1 MVEPVLLIERVVT
14 SIALGESHFRE
25 FKSALHGLPGAKELR
40 AKRTI
45 KEDICETLVAFANAD
60 GGELLVGVEDNGEIT
75 GFQSAN
81 QELFSELL
89 NCYKDGVYKKTPL
102 SSVRAVQL
110 NIEYKDIL
118 YFSTP
123 KSMTTIHHTSNGRC
137 VLRRDLENIPISA
150 DEIVFT
156 RQEQISRE
164 YDRQFVGGAHTSD
177 LDLDLVK
184 ALAEQ
189 ISVGTTAEKCLQI
202 LDLADFSDGYLK
214 LRRAALLLF
223 SKEPMKWHPRLPI
236 RILRVSGTEVKAGE
250 NYNISEEFI
259 EGNILELIERTW
271 QMLRPHLV
279 QTRLTGSARFETR
292 IMYPELACRE
302 ALINAIAHRD
312 YSAEGRGIEIYVFD
326 DRMEVRSPG
335 SLLSSLTVDDLKRLE
350 GAHQSRNSL
359 VARVLREMGYV
370 REIGEGIRRIFE
382 LMESNELAEPDISS
396 TSQAFIVTLSNK
408 PVYKAEHLLWL
419 ENFSRFTLTREQ
431 KAIVVLGYGGRLI
444 SANDIWNTLGL
455 QDTEEYRKLIASLQ
469 VLEIL
474 RTEINKRQANK
485 IRHLRKVNSRDIPRF
500 RIQVPSETP
509 PRILSI
515 APESGQVIREDRSPG
530 LPATRLQRA
539 HPRYRGRPDQFDAE
553 ARVYIGNLSM
563 ETQPSALFEF
573 FMERDMDADVEMPQ
587 AFGRGKG
594 YAFAQFKRPVDA
606 KKAIQTCD
614 GEEFQG
620 RRLVLRPALRRSLAT
635 F

>member
-1 MVEPVLLIERVVT
+1 MVEPVLLNERVVT

-25 FKSALHGLPGAKELR
+25 FKSAIHGLPGAKQPR
-40 AKRTI
+40 PKKTI
-45 KEDICETLVAFANAD
+45 KEDICEALVAFANAD

-75 GFQSAN
+75 GFQSSDE
-81 QELFSELL
+81 ELFSELL
-89 NCYKDGVYKKTPL
+89 GCFKDGVYKNTPL
-102 SSVRAVQL
+102 SNVRAVHL
-110 NIEYKDIL
+110 NIEDKDIL

-123 KSMTTIHHTSNGRC
+123 KSITTIHHTSNGRC
-137 VLRRDLENIPISA
+137 VQRRDLENIPISS

-156 RQEQISRE
+156 RQERISRE
-164 YDRQFVGGAHTSD
+164 YDRQFVEGAHTSD
-177 LDLDLVK
+177 LDVDLVK

-189 ISVGTTAEKCLQI
+189 ISVGTTFEKCLQI

-223 SKEPMKWHPRLPI
+223 SKEPVKWHPRLPI
-236 RILRVSGTEVKAGE
+236 RILRVAGTEIKTGE
-250 NYNISEEFI
+250 NYNISDEFI
-259 EGNILELIERTW
+259 EGNILTLIERTW
-271 QMLRPHLV
+271 EMLRPHLV

-312 YSAEGRGIEIYVFD
+312 YSTEGRGIEIYVFD

-359 VARVLREMGYV
+359 VARVLREMGYM
-370 REIGEGIRRIFE
+370 REIGEGMRRIFE
-382 LMESNELAEPDISS
+382 LMESNELAEPDIAS
-396 TSQAFIVTLSNK
+396 TPQAFIVTLSNR
-408 PVYKAEHLLWL
+408 PVYRAEHLLWL

-431 KAIVVLGYGGRLI
+431 KAIIVLGYGGGLV

-455 QDTEEYRKLIASLQ
+455 QDTEEYRKILASLQ
-469 VLEIL
+469 SLDIL
-474 RTEINKRQANK
+474 KTEVNKRQSNK

-500 RIQVPSETP
+500 RIQVPTKSPPALESE
-509 PRILSI
+509 
-515 APESGQVIREDRSPG
+515 GVNREGRNSRP
-530 LPATRLQRA
+530 LLTRPKQA
-539 HPRYRGRPDQFDAE
+539 HPSYRGRPDKFDTQ
-553 ARVYIGNLSM
+553 ARVYIGNLPM
-563 ETQPSALFEF
+563 GTQPSALLGF
-573 FMERDMDADVEMPQ
+573 FMERDMDADVAIPQ

-594 YAFAQFKRPVDA
+594 YAFAQFNTPADA
-606 KKAIQTCD
+606 KKAIETCD

-620 RRLVLRPALRRSLAT
+620 RRLVLRPALRPSVST
-635 F
+635 G